1 MEETE
6 GGEEGKGRKGGRGI
20 SSASRLDQRQN
31 ERKEGDDGHTA
42 KKKICTARASERAST
57 RRRGKFG
64 QGRQKDIEFMRN

>member
-31 ERKEGDDGHTA
+31 ERKEGDDGHRA
-42 KKKICTARASERAST
+42 KKKICTARASERASE
-57 RRRGKFG
+57 RAREGEVSSVRVGK
-64 QGRQKDIEFMRN
+64 KTLNL